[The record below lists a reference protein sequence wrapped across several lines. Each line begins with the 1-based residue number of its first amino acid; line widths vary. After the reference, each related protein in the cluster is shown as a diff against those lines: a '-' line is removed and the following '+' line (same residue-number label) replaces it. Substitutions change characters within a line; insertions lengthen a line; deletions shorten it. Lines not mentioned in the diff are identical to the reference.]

1 MSQRTGSTISKRYLH
16 ICVHNLKVN
25 ITIQLMTKQNGTY
38 KKKNGTYSYAMENY
52 TAFKKEGNSDTGYN
66 VNES

>member
-1 MSQRTGSTISKRYLH
+1 MGH
-16 ICVHNLKVN
+16 I
-25 ITIQLMTKQNGTY
+25 

-52 TAFKKEGNSDTGYN
+52 TASKKEGNSDTGYN